1 MKLLAHLKH
10 LKNPNLIAVVIAL
23 ISTGFLR
30 LQLFTGL
37 PETDS
42 GLYTFAN
49 QYIYHAL
56 INGQDLKGMPLSLY
70 SLMTAWVYGLE
81 VNQFILLRLIDGLV
95 AIAASIILFRVI
107 LKESGSTLFTII
119 LVTTLLILMNTS
131 DIVMYG
137 FRNSIWAAFIPLFLA
152 LLIWQN
158 STNKDRYTFYSIGG
172 LIFLGCLLRE
182 PFLPF
187 FIFAGIAILI
197 SYGWRVLVKYLI
209 GSAVVGFSVLGVILM
224 LRGWDLVDLI
234 NSYLNIGTTYKE
246 LNFDIL
252 PSLIHTVTH
261 SWFILIASIVSLIY
275 LTKLHF
281 SNKNLISFN
290 RVSFWVLVALIP
302 AIEPIIKVG
311 FAYHY
316 ATCFIGLAGLSALG
330 WKYLSNNE
338 SKRVSTLSM
347 LSLSLISMLVIFPA
361 IIQTVIKNNYIYSP
375 YDAFQ
380 WTLDPHSF
388 RNEQMV
394 KRSQYLIVASK
405 IYELSKEDSTLVTSG
420 VMQILYPLSELL
432 PPTFKLN
439 DLGQLYLKL
448 KKDEVKLI
456 QILKEYQPDLI
467 VTSGLNWEYEK
478 ALPDIIEKT
487 NLYEVAYKIK
497 GNKKIDYGWKFKE
510 PGIIY
515 RLKDLK

>member
-1 MKLLAHLKH
+1 MKLLAYLKH
-10 LKNPNLIAVVIAL
+10 LKNPTLLAVVIAL

-42 GLYTFAN
+42 GLYTFTN

-56 INGQDLKGMPLSLY
+56 INGQDLKGMSLSLY

-119 LVTTLLILMNTS
+119 LVTPLLILMNDS
-131 DIVMYG
+131 EIVMYG

-172 LIFLGCLLRE
+172 LISLGVLLRE

-234 NSYLNIGTTYKE
+234 NSYLNIGAFYKE
-246 LNFDIL
+246 FNFAIL
-252 PSLIHTVTH
+252 LPLINTVKH

-281 SNKNLISFN
+281 SNKNLVSVN
-290 RVSFWVLVALIP
+290 RVYFWLLVALIP
-302 AIEPIIKVG
+302 AIEPILKVG
-311 FAYHY
+311 FPYHY
-316 ATCFIGLAGLSALG
+316 AQCLIGFSGLSALG
-330 WKYLSNNE
+330 WKYLSNNK
-338 SKRVSTLSM
+338 SKRVNTLSM
-347 LSLSLISMLVIFPA
+347 LSLSLISMLVIFPEVNNSF
-361 IIQTVIKNNYIYSP
+361 IKQLHVNTSSDVISWIKSRPFRHPELIKNN
-375 YDAFQ
+375 
-380 WTLDPHSF
+380 
-388 RNEQMV
+388 
-394 KRSQYLIVASK
+394 QYLITSAK
-405 IYELSKEDSTLVTSG
+405 IYELSREDSTLVTSG
-420 VMQILYPLSELL
+420 IMQAIYPLTGLL
-432 PPTFKLN
+432 PPAYKLH

-448 KKDEVKLI
+448 DKNEVKLI
-456 QILKEYQPDLI
+456 QILKEYRPTLI
-467 VTSGLNWEYEK
+467 MTSGIPSNYEK

-487 NLYEVAYKIK
+487 NLYEVVYRIK
-497 GNKKIDYGWKFKE
+497 GNQKINYGWKFKE

-515 RLKDLK
+515 RLKDFK